1 MISKIKKIF
10 SSIFILEYKEKKITS
25 VLIKEALSKKSYQN
39 WIDVGCGS
47 TPYKTLFRN
56 HKYTGIDIERKGFG
70 QAQKLVDKFY
80 DGRKI
85 PFDNELFDGALCTQ
99 VLGVCDDEKLL
110 MSEINRVIKKDG
122 YLVVSTPFIYRE
134 VEKPYD
140 FRRFTSYGI
149 EKLLIANN
157 FQIIN
162 NIKILSA
169 LETIGM
175 LLSNYISNHTK
186 PMILRRVINIFL
198 CFPIQI
204 LFSCLSFILPDNKD
218 LFCTSVVLAKKLNK

>member
-1 MISKIKKIF
+1 
-10 SSIFILEYKEKKITS
+10 
-25 VLIKEALSKKSYQN
+25 
-39 WIDVGCGS
+39 
-47 TPYKTLFRN
+47 
-56 HKYTGIDIERKGFG
+56 
-70 QAQKLVDKFY
+70 
-80 DGRKI
+80 
-85 PFDNELFDGALCTQ
+85 
-99 VLGVCDDEKLL
+99 
-110 MSEINRVIKKDG
+110 MSEINRVIRKDG

-157 FQIIN
+157 FQIID

-186 PMILRRVINIFL
+186 PMILRRAINIFL